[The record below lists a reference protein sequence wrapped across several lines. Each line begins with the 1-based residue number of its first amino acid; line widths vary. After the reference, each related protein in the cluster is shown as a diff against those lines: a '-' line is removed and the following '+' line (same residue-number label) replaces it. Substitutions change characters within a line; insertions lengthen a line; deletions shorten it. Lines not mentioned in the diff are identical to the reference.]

1 MKEQQVV
8 YAWSNNDRLELYLRR
23 GNGSRVF
30 LMAHRFNPTLFNYLR
45 NGRTVMELRAFRP
58 GRGRGEKAMH
68 SALRQAVRVVDWL
81 AAEEAE
87 EAEAIGIAG

>member
-8 YAWSNNDRLELYLRR
+8 YAWSNNDRLELYLRK
-23 GNGSRVF
+23 GNGSRAF

-58 GRGRGEKAMH
+58 GRGRGEKAVEG
-68 SALRQAVRVVDWL
+68 AVRQILRVVDWL

-87 EAEAIGIAG
+87 DAEAIGIAG